1 MVFQGW
7 VIRSLSVHLIIIMAM
22 ASTRPMV
29 SYRALELGATSA
41 QLGMIA
47 GAYAL
52 LSLFLAIPTGRWV
65 DRWGEPRFLT
75 LGSLLVM
82 ASGVWLTQITS
93 LALLAAATATLG
105 FGHLTMMVGMQ
116 TIMSNGGDP
125 AHRDSRIGA
134 MTVVAAV
141 AFVVGPGLAGFVAEA
156 PWGGLMT
163 IFAAAG
169 VLGAVGAAFAV
180 SVWIRPPAS
189 HEVRSAPQE
198 TREPALRAI
207 SSTLRAPGV
216 FQAMFASMA
225 VIASADIVIAFL
237 PAYGEENGI
246 AVSTIGLLLS
256 VFAAAA
262 MASRA
267 TVVPLLRWFGH
278 RLLLTLCVVVFGLAL
293 ALVATTTVPL
303 LLGILLFLGGFAN
316 GLGQPLTLSWVAGR
330 IPPRNR
336 GIAIGIRLSGNRAAQ
351 FVIPIG
357 VGALAGLMGLG
368 LIFVTLAA
376 MLLGSGALVARAPT
390 EGLQQGRIGA
400 ARRARAA
407 AEAPAEPDTT
417 TDGDVPPGSGD
428 RETP

>member
-1 MVFQGW
+1 MAIQGW
-7 VIRSLSVHLIIIMAM
+7 VVRTLGVHLLIIIAM

-29 SYRALELGATSA
+29 SYRALELGATNA

-47 GAYAL
+47 GSYAL

-75 LGSLLVM
+75 LGALLVM
-82 ASGVWLTQITS
+82 ASGAWLTQISS

-125 AHRDSRIGA
+125 AHRDARIGA

-156 PWGGLMT
+156 PWGGLIT
-163 IFAAAG
+163 IFAATG
-169 VLGAVGAAFAV
+169 VLGAVGAALAL

-198 TREPALRAI
+198 AREPALRAI
-207 SSTLRAPGV
+207 GSTLRVPGV
-216 FQAMFASMA
+216 LQAMIASMA
-225 VIASADIVIAFL
+225 ALASADIVIAFL
-237 PAYGEENGI
+237 PAYGEANGI
-246 AVSTIGLLLS
+246 AVSTVGLLLS
-256 VFAAAA
+256 VFSAAA

-267 TVVPLLRWFGH
+267 TVVHLLRWFGH
-278 RLLLTLCVVVFGLAL
+278 RLLLTLCVALFGVTL

-303 LLGILLFLGGFAN
+303 AIGILLFIGGFAN
-316 GLGQPLTLSWVAGR
+316 GLAQPLTLSWIAGR

-376 MLLGSGALVARAPT
+376 MLLGSGVLVA
-390 EGLQQGRIGA
+390 
-400 ARRARAA
+400 
-407 AEAPAEPDTT
+407 
-417 TDGDVPPGSGD
+417 
-428 RETP
+428 